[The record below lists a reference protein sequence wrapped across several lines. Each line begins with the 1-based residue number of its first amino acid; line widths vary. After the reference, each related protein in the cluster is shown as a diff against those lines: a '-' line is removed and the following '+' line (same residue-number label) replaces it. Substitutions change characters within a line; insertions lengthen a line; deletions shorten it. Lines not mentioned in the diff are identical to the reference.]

1 MEDKNLKTQLPLQYP
16 VGIEDLYICFIDSE
30 DGQDAKEIIP
40 TYEAEISAQT
50 NITTVGIAGNNTK
63 FEKWASNQLV
73 VSVTRNT
80 KYTLTFDLAGLAI
93 AIKDKML
100 GVAREKG
107 VHFENADPITYPKFA
122 VGVIFPLNDGT
133 KIARWYPRCQLTPA
147 EETHQTLTE
156 EMDIPDQQHIIEA
169 LPLLANGNTK
179 VDFWDGDESNKTAK
193 LTVEQFMQ
201 QVVCDKSQL
210 ETIQTPG
217 GGE

>member
-1 MEDKNLKTQLPLQYP
+1 MEEKNLKTQLPLQYP

-30 DGQDAKEIIP
+30 DGQDVKEAVP
-40 TYEAEISAQT
+40 TYEEEISAQT

-80 KYTLTFDLAGLAI
+80 KYTLTFDLAGLSI

-100 GVAREKG
+100 GILREKG
-107 VHFENADPITYPKFA
+107 VQFENADPTTYPKFA
-122 VGVIFPLNDGT
+122 VGVIFPLNDNT

-147 EETHQTLTE
+147 EETYQTLTE

-169 LPLLANGNTK
+169 LPLLSNGNTK

-201 QVVCDKSQL
+201 QVICDKSQL